1 MYLTKNDQYLFS
13 SLEKIVE
20 DANLENMDIIVEKFE
35 SLDVK
40 KVIDYY
46 TNNKGAKYIDKCITL
61 FMEAQETNQLYKL
74 LIAIGKLN
82 KYGYFH
88 AENLPKKVEL
98 HVNEFIV
105 SGLKK
110 LGGESLPFILKF
122 VEGNNFLHT
131 ADPLVIVKYCAE
143 IFDNKELGSVLR
155 ALHEYNLLSNKD
167 LDANKSSVRAEILS
181 KLGHMQNV
189 DQVVFDEEAAKIIAD
204 LDASDHDHRSFI
216 MTIMK
221 DLDALNSY
229 HPSYNLAMDLVDL
242 KLNDLLSL
250 IDQKST
256 TIKGFVS
263 AVVSATDFFDTYD
276 KRYLVD
282 EKVLNFKDTQGFTL
296 AWHLWHGS
304 DLQTKVLLNDKL
316 PNINHYI
323 DGNNAMITDWLYT
336 FAYHVDKLDA
346 SIAVFIQGYDHNG
359 AFIRPPLKNLIYK
372 MGYNV
377 LSIDGRK
384 TLCDN
389 AYVTLDSIK
398 SKTLKEFVDVNNID
412 LTEELEILFI
422 DAHGH
427 PDYYGDSHLITLPYV
442 KQVLNKFVVAIDS
455 VETNIFVKDFI
466 QDFNIVRPI
475 DIVIASCH
483 GSLAIDKLMQHLPSG
498 SSVTTLG
505 KHIEIHD
512 EDMQR
517 QFNMGDMSFY
527 FELEFIIDQS
537 YINKISAEYIAVLIA
552 NKVKSYAVSYATKDE
567 GGYKVITCD
576 NNFDKIVTRCYEQ
589 NMIEEFINIRSHNTW
604 RISEYRSILEQIN
617 DHNNVDT
624 EDCLPNDEFSPMRSK
639 YSIEEILVIEDF
651 ACMYDLIQQF
661 GYSIITG

>member
-1 MYLTKNDQYLFS
+1 MYLTENDQYLFS

-20 DANLENMDIIVEKFE
+20 DADLENIDIIVEKFE
-35 SLDVK
+35 FLDVK

-46 TNNKGAKYIDKCITL
+46 TNNKGAKYLDKCITL

-82 KYGYFH
+82 KYGYFQ
-88 AENLPKKVEL
+88 ADNLPKEAGLYVDK
-98 HVNEFIV
+98 FII

-110 LGGESLPFILKF
+110 LGAESLPFILKF
-122 VEGNNFLHT
+122 VEDNNFLHT
-131 ADPLVIVKYCAE
+131 ADPLVIVKNCAE
-143 IFDNKELGSVLR
+143 VFDNKELGGVLR
-155 ALHEYNLLSNKD
+155 TLHEYNLLSNKD
-167 LDANKSSVRAEILS
+167 LDANKLSIRAEILS
-181 KLGHMQNV
+181 KLGHMQNI
-189 DQVVFDEEAAKIIAD
+189 DQVVFEEEAAKIIAD
-204 LDASDHDHRSFI
+204 LDASDHYHRSS
-216 MTIMK
+216 IMK
-221 DLDALNSY
+221 GLEQLNSY
-229 HPSYNLAMDLVDL
+229 YSSYTLAMDLVDL

-263 AVVSATDFFDTYD
+263 AVVSATDFFYTYD

-282 EKVLNFKDTQGFTL
+282 EKVLNFKDVQGLTL
-296 AWHLWHGS
+296 AWHLWHSS

-336 FAYHVDKLDA
+336 FAYHVDKPDA

-359 AFIRPPLKNLIYK
+359 AFIMPPLKNLIYK

-384 TLCDN
+384 TLCDT

-398 SKTLKEFVDVNNID
+398 SKTLKEFVDGNNIN
-412 LTEELEILFI
+412 LTEKLEILFI

-427 PDYYGDSHLITLPYV
+427 PDYYSDSHLITLPYV

-466 QDFNIVRPI
+466 QDLKIVRPI
-475 DIVIASCH
+475 DIVITSCH
-483 GSLAIDKLMQHLPSG
+483 GSFAIDKVMQHLPSG
-498 SSVTTLG
+498 SSVTTLN

-512 EDMQR
+512 EDMQEE
-517 QFNMGDMSFY
+517 FNMGDISLY
-527 FELEFIIDQS
+527 FELEFLIDQS
-537 YINKISAEYIAVLIA
+537 YINKISAEYIAVLLA
-552 NKVKSYAVSYATKDE
+552 NKVKSYAVSYATKDD

-589 NMIEEFINIRSHNTW
+589 NMIEEFINIRCHSTW
-604 RISEYRSILEQIN
+604 CISKYTSILEQIS
-617 DHNNVDT
+617 DRNNIDT

-639 YSIEEILVIEDF
+639 YSIEEIFVIEDF

-661 GYSIITG
+661 GYSIITS